1 MKIFA
6 ISCLIS
12 LFSIQLCTAQ
22 ELDSYFMCHT
32 KEYVVVMLDSLLSKG
47 TRHYELKDIRKQNND
62 HTIIYSYKGFKQGDA
77 DSVKLVAVVNFFMQ
91 DANPALEIEGMP
103 VYVVDDIYGVY
114 LDLFPIYQLADTEAT
129 IEETSKYGADKRVTN
144 SSRTVYYSLRQRSG
158 KNEWHFRRF

>member
-22 ELDSYFMCHT
+22 ELDSYFTCHT
-32 KEYVVVMLDSLLSKG
+32 KEDVVVMLDSLLSKG

-77 DSVKLVAVVNFFMQ
+77 DSVKLVAVVKFFHAGRQ
-91 DANPALEIEGMP
+91 SCIGNRGNA
-103 VYVVDDIYGVY
+103 GVC
-114 LDLFPIYQLADTEAT
+114 
-129 IEETSKYGADKRVTN
+129 GR
-144 SSRTVYYSLRQRSG
+144 
-158 KNEWHFRRF
+158 